1 MATLVDDRY
10 ELLEVLA
17 SGGMATVWRARDT
30 RLGRIVALKRPHP
43 APAGSK
49 TGERIEREARAAA
62 GVNHPNLVTMF
73 DAGSDEAGP
82 YLVMELVGGPT
93 LASPGREIEPAEAVD
108 IGAQIADALAA
119 VHDAGIVHRDVKPS
133 NVILSERGP
142 CLTDFG
148 IASIDGAT
156 REITQPG
163 TIMATPSYAAP
174 EVLAGEAPSPASDV
188 FSLAA
193 VVYELVSGKP
203 PFPGAERSTPPVLL
217 NDQQLNAVIRAGLA
231 AEPNQRPTA
240 REMVVALRAAA
251 PTRGVMKSND
261 TLPLPAPVLPAPPP
275 EPEMQPRPPAPT
287 SEPSEPSKE
296 KLGLQRFM
304 PVLLFLILA
313 SILAII
319 ASATGSPETDPNIA
333 TTTDV
338 VTTSSFPAAAATQT
352 TVTVTLA
359 VDPVLAARDSLAAI
373 LASIDPPELK
383 PKERTEIMEKVDEA
397 LVAASN
403 DPAGAEKPLR
413 EAWEKIGKALDGDA
427 ELDALGALNELAIAL
442 GIEFSAESEEGD

>member
-17 SGGMATVWRARDT
+17 SGGMATVWQARDT

-43 APAGSK
+43 APAGSN
-49 TGERIEREARAAA
+49 TDERIEREARAAA
-62 GVNHPNLVTMF
+62 GVKHPNLVTVF
-73 DAGSDEAGP
+73 DTGGDEAGP
-82 YLVMELVGGPT
+82 YLVMELVVGPT
-93 LASPGREIEPAEAVD
+93 LASPGREIEPAEAID
-108 IGAQIADALAA
+108 IGAQVADALAT

-148 IASIDGAT
+148 IASIGGAT
-156 REITQPG
+156 RDITQPG

-174 EVLAGEAPSPASDV
+174 EVLAGETPIPASDV

-203 PFPGAERSTPPVLL
+203 PFQGAERSTPPVPL
-217 NDQQLNAVIRAGLA
+217 NYPQLDAVIRAGLA
-231 AEPNQRPTA
+231 TEPNQRPTA

-251 PTRGVMKSND
+251 PTRAVMKPND
-261 TLPLPAPVLPAPPP
+261 TLPLSAPVLPAPPP
-275 EPEMQPRPPAPT
+275 EPEMEPRPPAPT

-296 KLGLQRFM
+296 KPGLHRFM
-304 PVLLFLILA
+304 PVFLLLLLA
-313 SILAII
+313 SILAV
-319 ASATGSPETDPNIA
+319 AWAAGSPETDPNIA

-338 VTTSSFPAAAATQT
+338 VTTSSFPAATSPQT
-352 TVTVTLA
+352 TVTLA
-359 VDPVLAARDSLAAI
+359 VAVDPVLTARDSLAAI

-397 LVAASN
+397 LVAAGN
-403 DPAGAEKPLR
+403 DPASAEKPLR
-413 EAWEKIGKALDGDA
+413 EAREKIGKALDGDL
-427 ELDALGALNELAIAL
+427 ELEALGALNELANAL
-442 GIEFSAESEEGD
+442 GIEFSAEGEEGD